1 MNYEGI
7 DWVWKYED
15 IGKRGT
21 AIGAFL
27 ALVFLAVFALTL
39 LYLFTEYPHYI
50 KVMGAVSSAKASV
63 MHLATKALGVI
74 LA

>member
-15 IGKRGT
+15 IGNRGT

-27 ALVFLAVFALTL
+27 ALVFVAVFAGTL
-39 LYLFTEYPHYI
+39 LYLFTEYSHYM
-50 KVMGAVSSAKASV
+50 KLMGSLSSAKAAVVHAASR
-63 MHLATKALGVI
+63 LAGFWT
-74 LA
+74 